1 MRSTHDELRA
11 VEDISNGAEPV
22 PIPAADSRY
31 PEFEYVT
38 CNLVPPEAAIPLYD
52 GCDCVLN
59 CVDTPDECG
68 CEFAHG
74 HAYGAAGRLL
84 STPAD
89 ARGVRLP
96 LQVFPTMEKG
106 WAVRTMA
113 NLLNGTFVAEYA
125 GEIIG
130 SDEASRRWRERKEKG
145 TGNYILCVREHAAN
159 GRTYRTNIDPT
170 DRGNVARF
178 INHSCD
184 PNLVMVP
191 VRINQIVPSAALFAL
206 RDIEAGEELTFDY
219 SGAGEVSQVDS
230 GDANRIRCACGSEL
244 CRGYLPYDSAL

>member
-1 MRSTHDELRA
+1 MPDVKELTR
-11 VEDISNGAEPV
+11 NKK
-22 PIPAADSRY
+22 
-31 PEFEYVT
+31 YVT
-38 CNLVPPEAAIPLYD
+38 CNLVPPEAAIALYD

-89 ARGVRLP
+89 AVYECNSNCTCSPMLCSNRSVQRGVRLP
-96 LQVFPTMEKG
+96 LQVFPTLEKG

-206 RDIEAGEELTFDY
+206 RDIEAREELTFDY